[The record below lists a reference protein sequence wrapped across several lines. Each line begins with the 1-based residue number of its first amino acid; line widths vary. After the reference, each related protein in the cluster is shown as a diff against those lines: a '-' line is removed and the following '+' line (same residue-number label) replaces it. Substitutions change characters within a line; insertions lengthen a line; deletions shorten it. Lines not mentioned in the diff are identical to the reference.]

1 MDQPIRNECLGR
13 RLLVLRVAG
22 LGAAATAG
30 GTAEATA
37 GLPGPA
43 SVAPALVETTPAAS
57 GPAASG
63 PVEQVRT
70 DNDPGDSPGQGRRG
84 GGGGRTD
91 NDPRDSPGYGR
102 GYSGGYNAY
111 APQRR
116 GATDNDPRD
125 AAGGG
130 RGYGYAPQQQRRS
143 VTDNDP
149 SDGQGRGR
157 GWR

>member
-1 MDQPIRNECLGR
+1 MDQSTRNDRLGR

-22 LGAAATAG
+22 FGAAAA
-30 GTAEATA
+30 GTAEAATA
-37 GLPGPA
+37 MPDATLDTPAGPA
-43 SVAPALVETTPAAS
+43 TP
-57 GPAASG
+57 
-63 PVEQVRT
+63 VRT
-70 DNDPGDSPGQGRRG
+70 DNDPNDAPGYGRRGYG

-102 GYSGGYNAY
+102 GYSGNSYNY

-116 GATDNDPRD
+116 SVTDNDPSD
-125 AAGGG
+125 GQGQG
-130 RGYGYAPQQQRRS
+130 RGYAPQRRS